1 MPTYITTRNMTY
13 DTRRL
18 KAGDE
23 FQVSKRDGD
32 LLVKLGRAKVVPES
46 LAQSAQPTPQ
56 QSKPVA
62 DPLVIA
68 RADYEA
74 ALGKRAF
81 HGWDEAELRRKI
93 AEHQAASVVPETLPA
108 VPPTPPVM
116 PPVPVVPDES

>member
-56 QSKPVA
+56 QPPA
-62 DPLVIA
+62 PTPDPMAIA
-68 RADYEA
+68 RAEYEA
-74 ALGKRAF
+74 IVGKRAF
-81 HGWDEAELRRKI
+81 HGWDETELRRRI
-93 AEHQAASVVPETLPA
+93 AEHQAPPPA
-108 VPPTPPVM
+108 PIM
-116 PPVPVVPDES
+116 PPIPVIPDES

>member
-23 FQVSKRDGD
+23 FRTNARDGD
-32 LLVKLGRAKVVPES
+32 LLVRLGRAKVVPES
-46 LAQSAQPTPQ
+46 LAQ